1 MIGQINIAI
10 ILTSKIIF
18 DGYIHWLGAIG
29 QPAFYRQIAQMDQA
43 YTDEVERRYA
53 DITTPTL
60 ILWGEEDRWIPIE
73 RGRRLQA
80 MIPGARFVSVPGAG
94 HLVQED
100 APESIIAALLPFLAA
115 REAETA
121 ETPQEIAHA

>member
-1 MIGQINIAI
+1 LIGQINIAI

-115 REAETA
+115 REAET
-121 ETPQEIAHA
+121 PQEIAHA